1 MWYKEHVNGRNDD
14 QERAPAEILQAID
27 AEQLHAKTALAPNAR
42 LLYATWGAA
51 WVVGFLALYLAFVP
65 VDEPVLPLYA
75 GLLIGAGALVAA
87 IALSATH
94 SVRRAS
100 GSRGPSVVQGA
111 IYGNIFPVAFTLMGL
126 LGWRLASAGV
136 PTTTMLSYWV
146 AAPCLIVGVLFV
158 AGAAMWNDRSQLV
171 FGIWT
176 LVIGLISVALPP
188 PHNLLA
194 GVLGGLG
201 FLALAFIHSLR
212 PTLTSGPI
220 TREHSG

>member
-1 MWYKEHVNGRNDD
+1 VSGRSDDKERG
-14 QERAPAEILQAID
+14 PAEILRAID
-27 AEQLHAKTALAPNAR
+27 AEQLHAQSALAPNAK
-42 LLYATWGAA
+42 LLYTAWGTA
-51 WVVGFLALYLAFVP
+51 WVVLFLALYLAYVP
-65 VDEPVLPLYA
+65 VGEPVLPLFA
-75 GLLIGAGALVAA
+75 GLLIGAGAFITA
-87 IALSATH
+87 IALSGTH
-94 SVRRAS
+94 SARRAS

-126 LGWRLASAGV
+126 LGWRLTSAGV
-136 PTTTMLSYWV
+136 PTITMLSYWV

-201 FLALAFIHSLR
+201 FLALAFVHSRR
-212 PTLTSGPI
+212 PSLTSGPI
-220 TREHSG
+220 TREHGG